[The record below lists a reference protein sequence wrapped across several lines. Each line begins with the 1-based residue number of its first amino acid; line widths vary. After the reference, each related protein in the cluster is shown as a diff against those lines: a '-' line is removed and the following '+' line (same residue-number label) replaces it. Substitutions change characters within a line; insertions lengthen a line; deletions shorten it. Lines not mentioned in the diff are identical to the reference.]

1 MYQTNLKVV
10 SHIKRVL
17 QIICITILISN
28 FSYLQNQNS
37 EKNVIKYF
45 DQNYH
50 PLTQKECENIRRTNK
65 FLDIEGDSINHKV
78 LLVREEQGTIQN
90 KETLD
95 LLLSSATNNK
105 IDSSKPI
112 VIIYYPGKD
121 WCNSSG
127 SATRRTVRKSFNEM
141 EKGINKIKESTII
154 YIYKDTVG
162 LYGKNDGFKE
172 WIQDPGNHIERLF
185 FQHFYSCSSF
195 VVISEKGDYIS
206 YFGEFSKVL
215 VLKAAEILNSN

>member
-1 MYQTNLKVV
+1 MK
-10 SHIKRVL
+10 KVL
-17 QIICITILISN
+17 QIICINILISN
-28 FSYLQNQNS
+28 FSYSQSQDS

-45 DQNYH
+45 DQNYS
-50 PLTQKECENIRRTNK
+50 PLTQKEFENIRRTNK
-65 FLDIEGDSINHKV
+65 FLDIQGDSINHKV

-90 KETLD
+90 KETFD
-95 LLLSSATNNK
+95 LMLSSASNNK

-127 SATRRTVRKSFNEM
+127 SATRRTVRKSFNKM
-141 EKGINKIKESTII
+141 EKGINKIKKSTII
-154 YIYKDTVG
+154 YIYKDAVG

-185 FQHFYSCSSF
+185 FQHHYSCSSF
-195 VVISEKGDYIS
+195 VVISSRGDYIS

-215 VLKAAEILNSN
+215 VLKAVTTITSFK